1 MKKMDDKALLED
13 ILLTTK
19 GACDLYMHG
28 TIESETANVHC
39 TFDNA
44 LSDTLKMQNDIFSQ
58 MSQKGWYRCS
68 RRLSSKLIRS
78 SSSLLRAERF

>member
-19 GACDLYMHG
+19 GACDLYMHS

-58 MSQKGWYRCS
+58 MSQKGWYQMQQAPQQQIDQV
-68 RRLSSKLIRS
+68 KQQF
-78 SSSLLRAERF
+78 AQG

>member
-1 MKKMDDKALLED
+1 MKNMDDKALLED

-58 MSQKGWYRCS
+58 MSQMQQAPQQQIDQVKQQFAQG
-68 RRLSSKLIRS
+68 
-78 SSSLLRAERF
+78 